1 MIMRNR
7 PMKKPNRTIKW
18 ILLAP
23 VILILSCTD
32 LTENVNNQVTAE
44 NFFKT
49 DEEFISALGDAYGAL
64 TQYGGNFAVNM
75 LAEVPSDEIVVG
87 HKGADWE
94 IGRASGREREGESGV
109 RG

>member
-23 VILILSCTD
+23 VILIVSCTD

-44 NFFKT
+44 NFFIT
-49 DEEFISALGDAYGAL
+49 DEEFISALGDAYGAP
-64 TQYGGNFAVNM
+64 TQYGGNFAVYM
-75 LAEVPSDEIVVG
+75 LAEVPSDEVVVG
-87 HKGADWE
+87 QDLKSTRLNSSHVAYSF
-94 IGRASGREREGESGV
+94 AV
-109 RG
+109 LCL